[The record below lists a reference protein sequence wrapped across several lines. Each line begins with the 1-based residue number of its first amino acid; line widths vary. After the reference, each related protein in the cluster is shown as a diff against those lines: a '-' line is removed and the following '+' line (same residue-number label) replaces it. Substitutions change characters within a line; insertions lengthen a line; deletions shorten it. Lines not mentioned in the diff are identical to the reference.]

1 MDSNGYIVLRGWLK
15 DMPSVD
21 GIRTAPI
28 FNDNPSARTDRRR
41 KQATLRTTWARRIR
55 ERLAAEWPG
64 LTLLESEPGCQRQ
77 AAHCDYVPSSEL
89 ACADPMPLLV
99 LIAIEPN
106 TTLDV
111 WPLSWQRQR
120 VRKTIA
126 LDAGDALVFRADLI
140 HAGSAYEM
148 RNRRIHFYL
157 DSPVVQREPNRTWI
171 IYKHAPTALI
181 DET

>member
-1 MDSNGYIVLRGWLK
+1 ME
-15 DMPSVD
+15 
-21 GIRTAPI
+21 
-28 FNDNPSARTDRRR
+28 FARHLYSTITRAH

-64 LTLLESEPGCQRQ
+64 LIPSAGVLLESEPGCQRQ
-77 AAHCDYVPSSEL
+77 AAHCDYVPSPEL

-111 WPLSWQRQR
+111 WPLSWQRQC

-126 LDAGDALVFRADLI
+126 LDALVFRADLI
-140 HAGSAYEM
+140 HAGSAYET